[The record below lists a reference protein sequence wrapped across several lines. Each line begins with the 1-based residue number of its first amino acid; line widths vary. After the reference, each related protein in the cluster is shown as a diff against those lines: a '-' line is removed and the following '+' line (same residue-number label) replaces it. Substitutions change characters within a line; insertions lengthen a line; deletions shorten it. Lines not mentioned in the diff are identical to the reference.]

1 MFSSLS
7 NTFVERP
14 GRSILLIRVKT
25 NNRVYIQS
33 LLSDRLSYFMQL
45 LLLQESWKDLFIL
58 HLSQW
63 AIPWDLSDLLMN
75 RQTQLRKEGNILP
88 SEDEI
93 IDMEIK
99 SMQVSTFF
107 IHVYVCAPFICIL
120 IWFQSYTL
128 NFQEIMSRFRQIF
141 PDGTECGCLKTI
153 VLFKP
158 GNIPCF

>member
-1 MFSSLS
+1 
-7 NTFVERP
+7 
-14 GRSILLIRVKT
+14 
-25 NNRVYIQS
+25 
-33 LLSDRLSYFMQL
+33 MQL

-99 SMQVSTFF
+99 SMQVSTFVHKCMCV
-107 IHVYVCAPFICIL
+107 IPRLYAYLYGLNL
-120 IWFQSYTL
+120 IIY
-128 NFQEIMSRFRQIF
+128 IFR
-141 PDGTECGCLKTI
+141 K
-153 VLFKP
+153 
-158 GNIPCF
+158 

>member
-1 MFSSLS
+1 
-7 NTFVERP
+7 
-14 GRSILLIRVKT
+14 
-25 NNRVYIQS
+25 
-33 LLSDRLSYFMQL
+33 MQL

-75 RQTQLRKEGNILP
+75 RQTKLRKEGTILP

-107 IHVYVCAPFICIL
+107 HKCECAYPVYMHAYRV
-120 IWFQSYTL
+120 
-128 NFQEIMSRFRQIF
+128 
-141 PDGTECGCLKTI
+141 
-153 VLFKP
+153 
-158 GNIPCF
+158 

>member
-1 MFSSLS
+1 
-7 NTFVERP
+7 
-14 GRSILLIRVKT
+14 
-25 NNRVYIQS
+25 
-33 LLSDRLSYFMQL
+33 MQL

-63 AIPWDLSDLLMN
+63 AIPWDLSDLLTN

-107 IHVYVCAPFICIL
+107 IHVYVCDMHTYMVSIL
-120 IWFQSYTL
+120 YSKFS
-128 NFQEIMSRFRQIF
+128 
-141 PDGTECGCLKTI
+141 
-153 VLFKP
+153 
-158 GNIPCF
+158 GNNEPISSNIS

>member
-14 GRSILLIRVKT
+14 GTSIFLIRVQT
-25 NNRVYIQS
+25 NNVLGFIFKVNYRIDYF
-33 LLSDRLSYFMQL
+33 FMQL

-99 SMQVSTFF
+99 SMQVSTFL
-107 IHVYVCAPFICIL
+107 YKCECAYSPFICMFIG
-120 IWFQSYTL
+120 
-128 NFQEIMSRFRQIF
+128 
-141 PDGTECGCLKTI
+141 D
-153 VLFKP
+153 
-158 GNIPCF
+158 